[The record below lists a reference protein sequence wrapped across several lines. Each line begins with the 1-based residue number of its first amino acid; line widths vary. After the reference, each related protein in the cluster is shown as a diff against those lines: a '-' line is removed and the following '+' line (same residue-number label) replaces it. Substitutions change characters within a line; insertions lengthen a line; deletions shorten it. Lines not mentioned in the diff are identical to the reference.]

1 MKSFYFQ
8 NIRKHFIIIEPESF
22 IAFGQQKR
30 ISEEQENAGQIK
42 TEFIAFISIY
52 SVFLSSKFQTL

>member
-8 NIRKHFIIIEPESF
+8 NMRKHFIIIEPESF

-42 TEFIAFISIY
+42 TEFIALQVFILF
-52 SVFLSSKFQTL
+52 FLSSKFQTL